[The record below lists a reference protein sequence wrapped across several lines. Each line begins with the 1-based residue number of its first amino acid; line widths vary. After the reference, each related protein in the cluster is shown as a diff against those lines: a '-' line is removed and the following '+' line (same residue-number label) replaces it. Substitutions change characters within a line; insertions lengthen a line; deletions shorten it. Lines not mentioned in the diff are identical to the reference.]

1 MQSRYNVKPH
11 EGVQS
16 FDAILRAETGFAA
29 RDRVAPSVRWTAM
42 CPGDGGTWTGLDAVR
57 RHLCE
62 PRGRNGRNFL
72 VTPDACVVE
81 EPIVVAFGTS
91 SGMYRDSSTSLV
103 APCVHRWEVIDGK
116 VKECSAIRDTALRA
130 AAHT

>member
-1 MQSRYNVKPH
+1 VKPRA
-11 EGVQS
+11 GVQS
-16 FDAILRAETGFAA
+16 FDAILCAETGLAA
-29 RDRVAPSVRWTAM
+29 RDRVAPSVSWTAM
-42 CPGDGGTWTGLDAVR
+42 CPGYGGTWTGPDAVR

-62 PRGRNGRNFL
+62 PRGRDGRNCL

-91 SGMYRDSSTSLV
+91 SGIDRDGSQSIV
-103 APCVHRWEVIDGK
+103 APFVHRWEVIDGT
-116 VKECSAIRDTALRA
+116 VKSVQQYPDTALRA